1 MCYYFQM
8 EELRKKFEGVN
19 FEDVKQLKEQIDSER
34 NKMAGIMNSWLAEV
48 IIPLFH
54 FLSLVLF

>member
-1 MCYYFQM
+1 M